1 MTAKT
6 SRTSKAPKAK
16 APNTAK
22 KTKAAR
28 PAPISDF
35 DAMVE
40 AHRSG
45 IDLTRD
51 YFTLTHA
58 QIGLITSLAER
69 ARFRPSRTSPKSES
83 RQYFDRLA
91 RIYAKW

>member
-1 MTAKT
+1 MTAKN
-6 SRTSKAPKAK
+6 SKTSKAAKTTKSRAPK
-16 APNTAK
+16 
-22 KTKAAR
+22 

-40 AHRSG
+40 AHRLG
-45 IDLTRD
+45 VDFTKD
-51 YFTLTHA
+51 YFSQPHA
-58 QIGLITSLAER
+58 KIGIITSLAER
-69 ARFRPSRTSPKSES
+69 ARFRGSRTSPKSES